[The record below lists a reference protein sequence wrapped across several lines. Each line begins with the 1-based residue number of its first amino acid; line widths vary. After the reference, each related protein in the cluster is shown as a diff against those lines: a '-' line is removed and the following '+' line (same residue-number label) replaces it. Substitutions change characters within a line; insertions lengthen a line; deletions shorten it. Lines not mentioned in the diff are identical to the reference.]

1 MLRSEVEVLSRGPDR
16 GNPTSMWQG
25 RGPELAGRLQC
36 GWLRC
41 EAPARA
47 GLKKAVGALW
57 WRTRVKRRKAL
68 LGGRAG
74 QQRRCPIPVRRDR
87 ERIGDVITA
96 KSQHLTSGD
105 LLGSGRVWPVGPRT
119 KGRRPMAQQKS
130 EDRVVPEGGCNAR
143 SACRVEYRRAR
154 EGGPGRRN
162 GVAAQSADR
171 DSRKPAR
178 GHPQEDPGP
187 AWGRPGG
194 GAEGDRQGREGNVG
208 DDGRTSSPPSSSN
221 LLWSGDDSRSQT
233 GRRRGS

>member
-16 GNPTSMWQG
+16 GNPTSMRQG
-25 RGPELAGRLQC
+25 RGPELTGRLQC

-47 GLKKAVGALW
+47 GLKEAIGALW

-105 LLGSGRVWPVGPRT
+105 LLGSGRLAGRPENERT
-119 KGRRPMAQQKS
+119 MV
-130 EDRVVPEGGCNAR
+130 D
-143 SACRVEYRRAR
+143 
-154 EGGPGRRN
+154 
-162 GVAAQSADR
+162 
-171 DSRKPAR
+171 
-178 GHPQEDPGP
+178 GP
-187 AWGRPGG
+187 AEVRG
-194 GAEGDRQGREGNVG
+194 
-208 DDGRTSSPPSSSN
+208 
-221 LLWSGDDSRSQT
+221 LRST
-233 GRRRGS
+233 ERRL

>member
-1 MLRSEVEVLSRGPDR
+1 LRSEVEVLSWSPDR
-16 GNPTSMWQG
+16 GNPTLKRQG
-25 RGPELAGRLQC
+25 RGPELTGRLQC

-41 EAPARA
+41 GASVRA
-47 GLKKAVGALW
+47 GLEEAIGALW
-57 WRTRVKRRKAL
+57 SRTKVKRRKAF
-68 LGGRAG
+68 LGWVSWPVAAKPDSCRCRGRS
-74 QQRRCPIPVRRDR
+74 
-87 ERIGDVITA
+87 GDAITA
-96 KSQHLTSGD
+96 KSQRFTQGD

-130 EDRVVPEGGCNAR
+130 EDRVVPDGGCNAR

-162 GVAAQSADR
+162 DVAALSADR
-171 DSRKPAR
+171 DSRKPER